1 MPRTERR
8 VSSFGQPS
16 WSYFRGDTSFENT
29 TRTLRRPSA
38 ASMASTMDLD
48 PGEGC
53 LDLAKV
59 RRRKLDLD
67 RVYVLA
73 QVIHAEPA
81 SSATGHPGARRRA
94 TDLDRVP
101 RDGREN

>member
-59 RRRKLDLD
+59 AGESWTLTASMFSRR
-67 RVYVLA
+67 
-73 QVIHAEPA
+73 
-81 SSATGHPGARRRA
+81 
-94 TDLDRVP
+94 
-101 RDGREN
+101 